1 MSYRASKFN
10 VMTLLKRPE
19 ALQVIKLEKLA
30 AKWHN
35 VQSNNLICPVYE
47 WSFGD
52 ADTRYS
58 CFLHVVGFA
67 WIGSCC
73 FATCQNFESFLPFS
87 GVKQVV
93 FVYFPASFDDFS
105 GEDLQQHE
113 LHQTDHQLVQ
123 HQLQPPGLGGRQH
136 SGPGSLK
143 YVKGD

>member
-10 VMTLLKRPE
+10 SVRKTCGASADKIGEMGCRVT
-19 ALQVIKLEKLA
+19 
-30 AKWHN
+30 
-35 VQSNNLICPVYE
+35 NNLICPVYE

-52 ADTRYS
+52 ADTHCS

-105 GEDLQQHE
+105 GEDLRQHE

-123 HQLQPPGLGGRQH
+123 HQLQPPGLGGPQH
-136 SGPGSLK
+136 SVPGFLK
-143 YVKGD
+143 YGKGD